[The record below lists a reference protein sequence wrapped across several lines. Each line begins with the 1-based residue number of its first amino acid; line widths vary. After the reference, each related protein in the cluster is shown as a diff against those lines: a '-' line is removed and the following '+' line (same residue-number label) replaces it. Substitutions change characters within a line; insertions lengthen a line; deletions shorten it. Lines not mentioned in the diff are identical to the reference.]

1 MLRTVFFV
9 NWQRLHWVEK
19 QWVEK
24 KWSKWQRV
32 KWNHHLANLLSYRD
46 VKKVLIVNLKRVGFG
61 ALMQTAWLT
70 GKSVAERL
78 CHSINLL
85 SLWSVK
91 KVLIVNLKREFER
104 EPNSKI
110 LRWMKVHHSEVHG
123 TEIKRIKARRIKL
136 IKKVLF
142 VNLKRLIWIKLKHVK
157 WQWDESHSNNKR
169 CIKASQN
176 EAFWFSPHQPVKSLR
191 CWRKF

>member
-1 MLRTVFFV
+1 MPNRKALT
-9 NWQRLHWVEK
+9 HVEMSRM
-19 QWVEK
+19 EDH
-24 KWSKWQRV
+24 R
-32 KWNHHLANLLSYRD
+32 ANLRYATESWGESKSNVFISLVLAPTRD
-46 VKKVLIVNLKRVGFG
+46 
-61 ALMQTAWLT
+61 
-70 GKSVAERL
+70 
-78 CHSINLL
+78 
-85 SLWSVK
+85 VK

-142 VNLKRLIWIKLKHVK
+142 VNLKRLNWIKLKQVK
-157 WQWDESHSNNKR
+157 WQWDESHSKKKR
-169 CIKASQN
+169 GIKASQN